1 MMETGKRKQET
12 ALILGI
18 TFVLVLLGIGLR
30 IAGVHTRNL
39 EYDEIWTFAHY
50 VKLPVGEI
58 FTDLSTPNN
67 HPLNSLL
74 IKCFRM
80 FNIHQL
86 LQIRL
91 PALFAGILLLVTF
104 GSGLR
109 RLTKSIP
116 GLAFG
121 VLLLALN
128 IPLIRYSQT
137 ARGYEFQALFTACV
151 MFSLLFFEMDLQ
163 SRFRRSLW
171 AALFL
176 ISAAGTCLSVTSGVI
191 FVTALAF
198 SYGLLFTDWR
208 KWNDL
213 KKWMEKKELWIAFLF
228 FSVFVLLWYG
238 LNYSTLAR
246 GQTFGASVASPG
258 RFLAFAW
265 HTITELP
272 LTLTIPLTLAAAV
285 LLKNPF
291 QRRIAVMGL
300 LSALLVLLS
309 ALVFKAGDPRVY
321 IPLIPILALP
331 AALIFDCPRLAERS
345 PRLILPVFGV
355 FLLITGLQFK
365 MRYADMNPPDMG
377 GVFVTAAQ
385 TVPREAL
392 TIYSPTD
399 SLIISTLFT
408 KEFHM
413 DNLRRIKSRP
423 ISLLLINSD
432 AIGIYQEWDGGTTNY
447 PVSMAPV
454 SRGRI
459 AGETTYSEFLLR
471 PLQKTESLKD
481 KFLIVLVDE
490 PPWEQFLQ
498 CRAIFKNRLQTANH
512 SFVTSKTAPEH
523 GKILIYYS
531 PEQSVEQMLALQSES
546 GSKIRFF
553 VMEGKETGSGR

>member
-1 MMETGKRKQET
+1 
-12 ALILGI
+12 
-18 TFVLVLLGIGLR
+18 
-30 IAGVHTRNL
+30 
-39 EYDEIWTFAHY
+39 
-50 VKLPVGEI
+50 
-58 FTDLSTPNN
+58 
-67 HPLNSLL
+67 
-74 IKCFRM
+74 
-80 FNIHQL
+80 
-86 LQIRL
+86 
-91 PALFAGILLLVTF
+91 
-104 GSGLR
+104 
-109 RLTKSIP
+109 
-116 GLAFG
+116 
-121 VLLLALN
+121 
-128 IPLIRYSQT
+128 
-137 ARGYEFQALFTACV
+137 

-385 TVPREAL
+385 TVPREACPFNL
-392 TIYSPTD
+392 APTT
-399 SLIISTLFT
+399 SSTATLALGDALAMTLLKLRKFT
-408 KEFHM
+408 KEKYGRLHP
-413 DNLRRIKSRP
+413 SG
-423 ISLLLINSD
+423 
-432 AIGIYQEWDGGTTNY
+432 AIGRAVTMRVSDVMRSGDRLALVPPSATIKETILAMTKAHGGSAVIIDENGALLGIFTDGDFRRKAENDLEIL
-447 PVSMAPV
+447 
-454 SRGRI
+454 SRKV
-459 AGETTYSEFLLR
+459 GEVMTRNPASICADALAVEV
-471 PLQKTESLKD
+471 LKVVEARKID
-481 KFLIVLVDE
+481 DIIVLDDKGKVVGIVDIQDL
-490 PPWEQFLQ
+490 PGL
-498 CRAIFKNRLQTANH
+498 KL
-512 SFVTSKTAPEH
+512 
-523 GKILIYYS
+523 
-531 PEQSVEQMLALQSES
+531 M
-546 GSKIRFF
+546 
-553 VMEGKETGSGR
+553 